1 MSSIPSRPQPRPV
14 ERLRRL
20 AAAVLR
26 LLAPAAPAA
35 AWSTDECEVPED
47 LLRLDAP
54 MKRTAQRLVPG
65 GTLTIV
71 AIGSS
76 STFGAGASDPKMA
89 YPSRLK
95 RMLAAELP
103 GTRIRVMNRGVNGEV
118 VADMLARWDRDVTA
132 LEPDLVIWQVGA
144 NAALRAT
151 ALGNYEDRL
160 RDGIAR
166 TRAIGADMILM
177 DPQYAPN
184 VLARPIAPLVLAATD
199 RVARETGVGL
209 FRRFQIMQH
218 WVEGGVLTFPVLLDA
233 DQIHLNDR
241 GYACVAAAL
250 ADAIIQGAQPLTD

>member
-1 MSSIPSRPQPRPV
+1 MSSTTSRRRPRPA

-20 AAAVLR
+20 VAAAF
-26 LLAPAAPAA
+26 LLVAPAAPAA
-35 AWSTDECEVPED
+35 AWSTDECEVPDD

-54 MKRTAQRLVPG
+54 LTRTAQRLVPG

-95 RMLAAELP
+95 RMLAAEMP
-103 GTRIRVMNRGVNGEV
+103 ETRIRVMNRGVNGEV

-132 LEPDLVIWQVGA
+132 LQPDLVIWQVGA

-151 ALGNYEDRL
+151 ALGDYEDRL
-160 RDGIAR
+160 REGIRR

-177 DPQYAPN
+177 DPQYAPK
-184 VLARPIAPLVLAATD
+184 VLARPIYRLVLAATD
-199 RVARETGVGL
+199 RVARENGVGL
-209 FRRFQIMQH
+209 FRRFQMMHH
-218 WVEGGVLTFPVLLDA
+218 WVEGGVLTFPVLLDP

-250 ADAIIQGAQPLTD
+250 TDAIVQAARPLTD